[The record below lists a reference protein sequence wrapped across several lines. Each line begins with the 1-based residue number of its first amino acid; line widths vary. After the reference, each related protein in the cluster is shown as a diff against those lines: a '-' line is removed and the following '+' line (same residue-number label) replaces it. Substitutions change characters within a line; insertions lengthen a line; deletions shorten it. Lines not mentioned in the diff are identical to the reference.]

1 MAKKTKPAV
10 QPPAPTPA
18 PAAPTAAPPTPTP
31 TVASSPAM
39 ALITTTANGS
49 NHGTKVDL
57 QAVYQSVVH
66 GLQTFYLPTDVF
78 QMTSGTYTRD
88 ELVGEFQQ
96 FVSAAQATK
105 VSNQQWRADVQTE
118 RALELHVRELRS
130 GVQGIAAARFGAS
143 GAPMLQFGF
152 LLAKPRKKSAETK
165 AVAVAKGQATRKER
179 GTLGK
184 VQKKDIK
191 GNVNVAIV
199 VTPGTDG
206 SQVAPPAGAQP
217 VAGGAATQAALPA
230 AAPAVGNGGTPVAT
244 AAAPVAAVPAG
255 GGVAPGPG
263 VAGH

>member
-1 MAKKTKPAV
+1 VAKKTKPAV

-191 GNVNVAIV
+191 GNVNVALV

-206 SQVAPPAGAQP
+206 SPVAPPAAAQP
-217 VAGGAATQAALPA
+217 VAVAPVATPAATNGAPASASSPA
-230 AAPAVGNGGTPVAT
+230 AAPA
-244 AAAPVAAVPAG
+244 
-255 GGVAPGPG
+255 GGVVVPGAPT
-263 VAGH
+263 GH